1 MKIYLLSLLIFSVF
15 SLPLLAQEKKQNIL
29 EITDQEELKKRIA
42 ESLNF
47 FKTEEG
53 KRIIEENKKYS
64 EKVSQHIKDEQR
76 KFEEETFGEMR

>member
-1 MKIYLLSLLIFSVF
+1 MNNI
-15 SLPLLAQEKKQNIL
+15 PENNQQEPEKRQNIL

-42 ESLNF
+42 ECINF
-47 FKTEEG
+47 RKTEEG
-53 KRIIEENKKYS
+53 IRIIEENKEYS